1 MLIRPRP
8 LQLVLLNK
16 SNSVVAGGE
25 EREWECVLCL
35 MWKDGLEVC
44 RRTG

>member
-8 LQLVLLNK
+8 LQCVLLK
-16 SNSVVAGGE
+16 SSSALAGGE

-44 RRTG
+44 GRTG